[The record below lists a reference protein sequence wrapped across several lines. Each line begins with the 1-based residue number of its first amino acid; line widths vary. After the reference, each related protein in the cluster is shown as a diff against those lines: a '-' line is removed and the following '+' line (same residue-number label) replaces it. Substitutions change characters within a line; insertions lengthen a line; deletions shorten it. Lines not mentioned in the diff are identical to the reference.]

1 MLVNCQK
8 RHTWVFL
15 ILTAMS
21 ASTLRGQDPGAPAPP
36 PSLGDIAR
44 QTRSAHSDNNGQA
57 NQAQAVVDEMQQ
69 EQEAAENA
77 PTGYTNLDAGDYRLF
92 VPNPFTL
99 EGRESGGP
107 VVAGSQVG
115 VTNTE
120 VLAAAPV
127 PIPANSSD
135 IEIKNIVR
143 QYAALHGDHPSCSPT
158 KIGEHKAFHCYWNGT
173 PIVLGQEVFGTMIV
187 IVGSSSLIP
196 VMCVSPDEF
205 QCVGITRTGVFDC
218 NHHLMSADQTRKAMA
233 DQNLRFRDERTTA
246 QVCEQIIY
254 PSIQLKEDV
263 VVHPATIASENHP
276 RPVALSGSAS
286 TPVVG
291 GAAMIEAQSPS
302 IADLARKS
310 RQSSATA
317 RAKLDDEGSLAPAG
331 FQRFSLQYCQNPQQ
345 CSEATVFVPEKV
357 EVVSRV
363 NGQHIFKTS
372 LSDDPVM
379 LYAGPADVNAPY
391 RSMTDPDYIRI
402 RDVAISNHWSQEKT
416 DGVSTQELTIAGKP
430 AMLTRFRYQRTP
442 RVWWIGE
449 RALIEMAGMQF
460 LVGCA
465 APEQRFADAES
476 LCTTM
481 VNSLQLP

>member
-1 MLVNCQK
+1 MKANLQN
-8 RHTWVFL
+8 RLLRL
-15 ILTAMS
+15 ILLLTALS
-21 ASTLRGQDPGAPAPP
+21 AISLCGQDSGAS
-36 PSLGDIAR
+36 PSLGDLAR
-44 QTRSAHSDNNGQA
+44 QTRAAHTDISGQA
-57 NQAQAVVDEMQQ
+57 NQAQALVDEMQQ
-69 EQEAAENA
+69 EQEASESA

-92 VPNPFTL
+92 VPNPFSL

-107 VVAGSQVG
+107 VVAGSQIG

-127 PIPANSSD
+127 PIPANSSAVD
-135 IEIKNIVR
+135 ISNLVSQI
-143 QYAALHGDHPSCSPT
+143 AALHGDHPSCSPT
-158 KIGEHKAFHCYWNGT
+158 KIGEHKAFRCYWNGT
-173 PIVLGQEVFGTMIV
+173 PVVLGQQVFGTMIV

-218 NHHLMSADQTRKAMA
+218 NHRLMSADQTRKALA

-254 PSIQLKEDV
+254 PSIALKEDI
-263 VVHPATIASENHP
+263 VVHPATIAAGTTPHS
-276 RPVALSGSAS
+276 VAMSGSAAP
-286 TPVVG
+286 PVIG
-291 GAAMIEAQSPS
+291 GSATAPATSL
-302 IADLARKS
+302 ADLARKS
-310 RQSSATA
+310 RETGTSA

-331 FQRFSLQYCQNPQQ
+331 FQRFSLQYCQNPQH

-363 NGQHIFKTS
+363 NGQHVFKAS
-372 LSDDPVM
+372 LSGDPVM

-391 RSMTDPDYIRI
+391 RSMTDPDYMRI
-402 RDVAISNHWSQEKT
+402 RDVANSNHWSQEKT
-416 DGVSTQELTIAGKP
+416 DGVSTQELTVAGKP
-430 AMLTRFRYQRTP
+430 ALLTRFRYQRTP
-442 RVWWIGE
+442 RIWWIGE
-449 RALIEMAGMQF
+449 RALIEMGGMQF

-465 APEQRFADAES
+465 APEQRFADAEL